1 MFILIFNQLVKML
14 IILIVGIVCVRI
26 GLVSKEGSKTISN
39 LLLMLVNPILIIMV
53 YQTDYD
59 SILVKGLLFSFV
71 AAFISHILAILVS
84 KLLFRD
90 KEDPNNM
97 INQFAAV
104 YSNCGFIGI
113 PLINSVLGSEGVFY
127 LTAYMTVFNV
137 LTWTHG
143 LSLTKGHFDPKLLKE
158 GLTAPMVIG
167 TFIAMIL
174 FFTQI
179 HIPDTIAASMQYIAD
194 MNTPLAMMVAGFS
207 VANSDIKKICTNV
220 QIYRIA
226 LTKLIIVPLV
236 VLLFLWIAPF
246 NADIAYPTLI
256 ASACPTGTTITMMS
270 IRFDKNAA
278 YASEIFSFTTVLSI
292 ITIPLIIFIAGFLL

>member
-1 MFILIFNQLVKML
+1 ML

-59 SILVKGLLFSFV
+59 PVLVKGLLISFV
-71 AAFISHILAILVS
+71 AAFVSHVLAIIVS
-84 KLLFRD
+84 KILFHS

-127 LTAYMTVFNV
+127 LTAYMTVFNI

-143 LSLTKGHFDPKLLKE
+143 LSLMKGRLDLKLLGE
-158 GLTAPMVIG
+158 GLKAPMVIG
-167 TFIAMIL
+167 TFIAMLL
-174 FFTQI
+174 FFTRI
-179 HIPDTIAASMQYIAD
+179 HIPDTLAASMQYIAD

-207 VANSDIKKICTNV
+207 VANSDLKKICTNI
-220 QIYRIA
+220 QLYRIA

-246 NADIAYPTLI
+246 SPEVAYPTLI

-270 IRFDKNAA
+270 IRFDKNAV
-278 YASEIFSFTTVLSI
+278 YSSEIFSFTTVLSI
-292 ITIPLIIFIAGFLL
+292 LTIPLIIFIAGYLL